1 MRNPWPMAGILV
13 LTGLI
18 GALYVNFFANQ
29 GIWVLALV
37 LITVIVLLFFGYSKY
52 SNWLV
57 NKLNSVVLE
66 YQKNRDTD
74 ALQAEFSKWRF
85 VATKYARDVMRINTT
100 IALLEH
106 DKFDDAKKEIDA
118 VRLSCETTF
127 DWMNYHLLLS
137 DFAAKTGDKALAR
150 TEKRTADSIKKKIET
165 TGTNPKERATK
176 VQCKRAFINWV
187 AFTALLLVGGGL
199 ITFAF
204 KTTML
209 GSIGV
214 AAFAL
219 SWFALPVTIGWGILW
234 ATR

>member
-100 IALLEH
+100 IAFLEH
-106 DKFDDAKKEIDA
+106 DRFDDAKKEIDA

-176 VQCKRAFINWV
+176 VQCKRAFLNWV
-187 AFTALLLVGGGL
+187 AFSAFLLIGGGI
-199 ITFAF
+199 ITVVF

-214 AAFAL
+214 AAFGL
-219 SWFALPVTIGWGILW
+219 SWFALPVTVGWGILW

>member
-219 SWFALPVTIGWGILW
+219 SWFALPVTIVWGILW